1 MDDDSGAPRGLR
13 AAGILSV
20 ALGLVYLLWRLTS
33 PSECAWLTPSAAGW
47 TASGIRPVTDTACG
61 LQAGST
67 VTAASMTDGSVLLS
81 TGTGQVVTLPLDPSG
96 PLVASRLI
104 ESAWTLG
111 FVVGFFALAL
121 YASWRRPR
129 DRAAATTVVMSGAL
143 LGSTVLTVVGLP
155 AHAAFAGPPRWV
167 FAAGVMPLYLMAW
180 GAGLAWVVVFPTP
193 LTHRRRA
200 GTYWAVAG
208 AAPALAWMLAV
219 ILLLATSATFT
230 GWMHSA
236 IVVESSLA
244 VVVLALIL
252 GIIAVRLKSTLD
264 TTPGAVPRQQ
274 FLWVA
279 GSFCVAAIS
288 TLALWMVPELV
299 TGHALLPAGLVG
311 APGLVFV
318 AGFGIAMIRYRLFD
332 LDVVLARTLIYSGL
346 TLAAVAVYLS
356 ASGVLA
362 VGFQTLAPTQV
373 AAIGAILVAVM
384 VNPVRIRLER
394 TVNRAFYGD
403 RDEPYTTLTR
413 VATSI
418 TDRGQLDGRIA
429 DDIRRAM
436 RAPYVGILDHTGEAL
451 ESGEAAAL
459 SNGCVE
465 FPISHAGE
473 PEGTLRVAVRG
484 RGERFAG
491 SERRLLEDIA
501 RQIGAGLHEKGLI
514 LQLQQSRERIVVAR
528 EEERRVLR
536 RTLHDEVGPTMAALS
551 LRAET
556 VRRLVTKDGPAPAHV
571 DLVLASISADASA
584 ASEVLRRLSYN
595 LRPPALDECG
605 LEGALRLYTQ
615 SVEDP
620 AVSFVTDLGEEAAP
634 LSAAVEAALYRITVG
649 AVTNASRH
657 AHAGACT
664 VRLSNSPGCVRLT
677 VVDDGRGLPAN
688 PVKGVGILAMQERA
702 AELGGWCTVSNG
714 SGGTVVCAEIPIGGR
729 A

>member
-1 MDDDSGAPRGLR
+1 M
-13 AAGILSV
+13 
-20 ALGLVYLLWRLTS
+20 
-33 PSECAWLTPSAAGW
+33 
-47 TASGIRPVTDTACG
+47 
-61 LQAGST
+61 
-67 VTAASMTDGSVLLS
+67 
-81 TGTGQVVTLPLDPSG
+81 
-96 PLVASRLI
+96 LVASRLI

-121 YASWRRPR
+121 YASWRHF
-129 DRAAATTVVMSGAL
+129 DRAAATTVVMSGARCFA
-143 LGSTVLTVVGLP
+143 VLTVVGLP

-180 GAGLAWVVVFPTP
+180 GAGLAWVVVFPP

-230 GWMHSA
+230 GWMRSA

-279 GSFCVAAIS
+279 GSFCVAAIN

-362 VGFQTLAPTQV
+362 VGFQTLAPAQI

-459 SNGCVE
+459 SRCWLRGV
-465 FPISHAGE
+465 PDQPRGRAGGH
-473 PEGTLRVAVRG
+473 PAGRGPRARRAVRRQRAPTARGHRPADRG
-484 RGERFAG
+484 RP
-491 SERRLLEDIA
+491 
-501 RQIGAGLHEKGLI
+501 
-514 LQLQQSRERIVVAR
+514 AR
-528 EEERRVLR
+528 E
-536 RTLHDEVGPTMAALS
+536 GP
-551 LRAET
+551 
-556 VRRLVTKDGPAPAHV
+556 
-571 DLVLASISADASA
+571 
-584 ASEVLRRLSYN
+584 
-595 LRPPALDECG
+595 
-605 LEGALRLYTQ
+605 
-615 SVEDP
+615 DP
-620 AVSFVTDLGEEAAP
+620 AV
-634 LSAAVEAALYRITVG
+634 AAV
-649 AVTNASRH
+649 
-657 AHAGACT
+657 
-664 VRLSNSPGCVRLT
+664 P
-677 VVDDGRGLPAN
+677 
-688 PVKGVGILAMQERA
+688 
-702 AELGGWCTVSNG
+702 
-714 SGGTVVCAEIPIGGR
+714 
-729 A
+729 